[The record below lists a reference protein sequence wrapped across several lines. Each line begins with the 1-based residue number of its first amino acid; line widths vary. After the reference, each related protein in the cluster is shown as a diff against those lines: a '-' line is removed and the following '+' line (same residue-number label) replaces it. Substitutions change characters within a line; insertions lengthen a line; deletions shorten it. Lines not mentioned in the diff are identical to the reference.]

1 MDEGGR
7 STRSVGRTKPSRA
20 VVEAVAGREGVE
32 PIELAPPEYETLY
45 DAVDPVALDALFAPR
60 ANGAD
65 RTDGSITFRF
75 CGYTVTVTAEEEV
88 SVAPASG
95 SEGEHG

>member
-7 STRSVGRTKPSRA
+7 SNRSIDRMEPSQA
-20 VVEAVAGREGVE
+20 VVEAVAEREGVE
-32 PIELAPPEYETLY
+32 PTELVPPEYETLY
-45 DAVDPVALDALFAPR
+45 DAVDPAALDALFAPR

-65 RTDGSITFRF
+65 RADGSVTFPF
-75 CGYTVTVTAEEEV
+75 CGYTVTVTADGTV
-88 SVAPASG
+88 SVD